1 MKDLSGAVGK
11 HWGLSEI
18 VLEGSPIEDV
28 VRARAEIILERD
40 QRAHGY
46 GGCNRF
52 TGKYLLKDGEIKFE
66 AMASTKMYCMDTME
80 IEDAFFKALYQ
91 VGLIDLGME
100 RMIMRSKDG
109 STQLVF
115 HPTKPKF

>member
-11 HWGLSEI
+11 HWGLTEI

-28 VRARAEIILERD
+28 VRARAEIILEKD

-52 TGKYLLKDGEIKFE
+52 TGKYLLKDGEVKFE
-66 AMASTKMYCMDTME
+66 AMASTKMYCMDTMAV
-80 IEDAFFKALYQ
+80 EDAFFKALYE
-91 VGLIDLGME
+91 VRFIDLDGG
-100 RMIMRSKDG
+100 RMIMRSQDG
-109 STQLVF
+109 STQLIF
-115 HPTKPKF
+115 RPAKTKF